1 MTNET
6 NPPAETNEFDTLF
19 RQETYT
25 PEEAAELASCS
36 IDRIYEAAHAGRL
49 KARIV
54 GHDVVSIARVDLVAW
69 MTER

>member
-6 NPPAETNEFDTLF
+6 NSPNETNEFDTLF
-19 RQETYT
+19 RQEYYT
-25 PEEAAELASCS
+25 PEEAAELAGCS

-54 GHDVVSIARVDLVAW
+54 GQDVVSIARADLIDW
-69 MTER
+69 MTAR